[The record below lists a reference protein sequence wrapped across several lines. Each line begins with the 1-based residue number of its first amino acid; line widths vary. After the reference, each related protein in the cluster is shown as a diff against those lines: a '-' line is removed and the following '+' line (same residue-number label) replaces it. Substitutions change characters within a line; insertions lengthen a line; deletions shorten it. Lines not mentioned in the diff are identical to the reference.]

1 VPGTVDVKNTD
12 ALRAP
17 ETELVVDRD
26 QALDLEQSPV
36 QVATT
41 LRTALSGSQVG
52 KFDPPEGGTE
62 MDIILRLREESR
74 SDFNQIMQMPLSY
87 VKGQPIS
94 LDRVVDLEITE
105 SPARIN
111 RNDRQRTLTVG
122 SGVSSERATG
132 DVTDDIEAAINEQV
146 AFPVGYGFKFA
157 GESEM
162 QREIFSQLIQ
172 AIMLAIVLTYM
183 LLVALYQSWLQPL
196 AIMFSLPVT
205 LVGAFGGL
213 WLTGNTLNMLSML
226 GIVLLTGV
234 VTKNA
239 ILIVDFT
246 NNLRQEQG
254 YARKKAL
261 VEAGRLR
268 LRAVLMTTLTLVF
281 ALLPLLLGTG
291 AGSEIRAPLAAVVIG
306 GTISSTLLTLILVP
320 VVYNFFDWG
329 SGLTARTFSTLLGT
343 RAPMKD
349 QAEEEEKEKE
359 PEKEPDRGREPTP
372 PRPAPQPG
380 SAISLNPQTPNPDP
394 DAA

>member
-1 VPGTVDVKNTD
+1 
-12 ALRAP
+12 
-17 ETELVVDRD
+17 
-26 QALDLEQSPV
+26 
-36 QVATT
+36 
-41 LRTALSGSQVG
+41 
-52 KFDPPEGGTE
+52 
-62 MDIILRLREESR
+62 
-74 SDFNQIMQMPLSY
+74 
-87 VKGQPIS
+87 
-94 LDRVVDLEITE
+94 
-105 SPARIN
+105 
-111 RNDRQRTLTVG
+111 
-122 SGVSSERATG
+122 
-132 DVTDDIEAAINEQV
+132 
-146 AFPVGYGFKFA
+146 
-157 GESEM
+157 M

-172 AIMLAIVLTYM
+172 AILLAIVLTYM

-246 NNLRQEQG
+246 NNLRQEEG
-254 YARKKAL
+254 YSRKKAL

-291 AGSEIRAPLAAVVIG
+291 AGAESRAPMAAVVIG
-306 GTISSTLLTLILVP
+306 GSISSTLLTLILVP

-329 SGLTARTFSTLLGT
+329 SGLTARTFGAILGT
-343 RAPMKD
+343 GAPMED
-349 QAEEEEKEKE
+349 EDEEQEEQKQEK
-359 PEKEPDRGREPTP
+359 PDRGREPTP

-380 SAISLNPQTPNPDP
+380 SAISLNPQRSNPDP